1 MAIVIEPL
9 PENERQRR
17 DIQEQVD
24 KYLSAGG
31 RIQSLG
37 VTQGEGLKS
46 RREMNDQVGRTM
58 RGPKT
63 NT

>member
-1 MAIVIEPL
+1 MGIVIEPL

-24 KYLSAGG
+24 KYLEAGG

-37 VTQGEGLKS
+37 VTPSEGLKS

-58 RGPKT
+58 RGPKA